1 MIVKKLRLEDFRN
14 YENQEIEFG
23 SGINVIY
30 GNNAQGK
37 TNILEAVHM
46 FSLGKSNRTSKDAE
60 LIRHGAASS
69 KIYMEYSAYDRDSFF
84 EISLHRGKRKSIIY
98 NDIPVRKNSELLGR
112 FNVVYFGPELLGL
125 VKDGPKGRRRNL
137 DMLISQLRPNYFSC
151 ITGLKR
157 VVESKNALLKMEN
170 PNRTL
175 LDVMNEKLVGLSAE
189 LILYRIEFIRRI
201 EEIARE
207 IQLDIS
213 SGKEELSVKYMSCI
227 GRIATEENPD
237 RKEIISR
244 FCERLNASAAR
255 EMEYGETIV
264 SPHRDDIA
272 FEINGKDARSFA
284 SQGQQKTIVLVEKL
298 AEVRLIREEI
308 NETPVLLLDD
318 IMSELDRKRR
328 QFVMANIDDMQI
340 MITCT
345 DLDEFSESLNSINTD
360 SGNKLNRIYVE
371 NGAVGKQ
378 SQ

>member
-60 LIRHGAASS
+60 LIRHGTSNA

-98 NDIPVRKNSELLGR
+98 NDIPVKKNSELLGK

-151 ITGLKR
+151 ITDLKR

-175 LDVMNEKLVGLSAE
+175 LDIMNEKLVGLSAE

-227 GRIATEENPD
+227 GRVASDENPD
-237 RKEIISR
+237 RQEIIKR
-244 FCERLNASAAR
+244 FREKLNASEAR
-255 EMEYGETIV
+255 EMEYRETIV

-272 FEINGKDARSFA
+272 YEINGKDARSFA

-298 AEVRLIREEI
+298 AEVRLIRQEI

-328 QFVMANIDDMQI
+328 QFVMASIDDMQI

-345 DLDEFSESLNSINTD
+345 DLDEFSESINSINTD
-360 SGNKLNRIYVE
+360 SGDKLSRIYVE
-371 NGAVGKQ
+371 NGAVGK
-378 SQ
+378 